1 MTLWATV
8 TKPAKAST
16 SKREHPQLGGI
27 EKGAAF
33 IIFRERSMH
42 LKRILSILLL
52 MATLLSAFSITAFAD
67 DNATGG
73 DGTTHGASDGYG
85 WYNTNEFMWK
95 VTLFVGKSDQATKQS
110 SLTNDFYR
118 IGTVIMKRPG
128 CTFNSNCVFGNA
140 TKIDY
145 YGGTTMSLIS
155 NPSVVVDDANVPKIP
170 ITHNG
175 NIDTVKSYFG
185 STGTMNVILNG
196 IAQKSGTTQYG
207 LVKNKTFTIGGVTK
221 SGWSSE
227 YLLPSGTTNRV
238 PWVIV
243 YEPIVKMHL
252 KDGVN
257 TVAFTATEYVI
268 SAEYGWYDW
277 YQSGG
282 KGQNVSIVPYRHL
295 PTSVQL
301 EESWFGYPVYPTR
314 NDSYKWS
321 VEEVIKGGG
330 WGMRWL
336 PIGIQEPVDTGKDYS
351 VRITAYDAAPKVGE
365 KATITIRW
373 ENNKA
378 TSATVPVE
386 LWQNHLSEVN
396 ISNNETETK
405 YVTVKPKIDLSIE
418 AIAPN
423 SDYREGMTV
432 VTSFTMHNNSKHD
445 ITPSYGNTVKFV
457 AYYYSGSSKTVISEQ
472 TWYQAVI
479 PANDTNLVYFKWTV
493 PKIAGKNVYC
503 EAEINADGT
512 VDEYLNTNN
521 KDVLVRTVASVTE
534 SQTPDTQYERQKPT
548 GYSIPSV
555 PTAKAGSATWSMW
568 EYSSGSFKKK
578 TYGVA
583 ISSTAPSVTPDKDSP
598 SAEYDGGRWKMKS
611 GYGFTVSYAPAIV
624 SVDGTTK
631 PTSSAYTEV
640 QRAEAFFPEFKY
652 STAQNSFRTL
662 EKASGKWQFEQ
673 NEYADGKER
682 MHFTPI
688 WFPDGNYSVA
698 IVATDVWTPAGF
710 PILLS

>member
-1 MTLWATV
+1 M
-8 TKPAKAST
+8 
-16 SKREHPQLGGI
+16 
-27 EKGAAF
+27 
-33 IIFRERSMH
+33 
-42 LKRILSILLL
+42 KRILSILLL

-277 YQSGG
+277 YKSGG
-282 KGQNVSIVPYRHL
+282 SGQNVSIVPYRHL

-301 EESWFGYPVYPTR
+301 EESWFGY
-314 NDSYKWS
+314 
-321 VEEVIKGGG
+321 
-330 WGMRWL
+330 
-336 PIGIQEPVDTGKDYS
+336 
-351 VRITAYDAAPKVGE
+351 
-365 KATITIRW
+365 
-373 ENNKA
+373 
-378 TSATVPVE
+378 
-386 LWQNHLSEVN
+386 
-396 ISNNETETK
+396 
-405 YVTVKPKIDLSIE
+405 
-418 AIAPN
+418 AI
-423 SDYREGMTV
+423 
-432 VTSFTMHNNSKHD
+432 
-445 ITPSYGNTVKFV
+445 
-457 AYYYSGSSKTVISEQ
+457 SKTHIKR
-472 TWYQAVI
+472 
-479 PANDTNLVYFKWTV
+479 LFLF
-493 PKIAGKNVYC
+493 C
-503 EAEINADGT
+503 
-512 VDEYLNTNN
+512 
-521 KDVLVRTVASVTE
+521 
-534 SQTPDTQYERQKPT
+534 
-548 GYSIPSV
+548 
-555 PTAKAGSATWSMW
+555 
-568 EYSSGSFKKK
+568 
-578 TYGVA
+578 
-583 ISSTAPSVTPDKDSP
+583 
-598 SAEYDGGRWKMKS
+598 
-611 GYGFTVSYAPAIV
+611 
-624 SVDGTTK
+624 
-631 PTSSAYTEV
+631 
-640 QRAEAFFPEFKY
+640 
-652 STAQNSFRTL
+652 
-662 EKASGKWQFEQ
+662 
-673 NEYADGKER
+673 
-682 MHFTPI
+682 
-688 WFPDGNYSVA
+688 
-698 IVATDVWTPAGF
+698 
-710 PILLS
+710 